1 MEFLSM
7 RNRKLV
13 LTLLALAV
21 LIVGVT
27 LLLRQT
33 NTQNDTSMA
42 NNDKQPKT
50 EKPTKT
56 DPEKAKKSQPSG
68 NTPKIKELQ
77 KGASQITKAASNNNS
92 NVKFIPGI
100 NKTPQSKSKPAL
112 NNETWKAKEIIK
124 LKNDIQQ
131 ETNPAY
137 KAKLQKRL
145 NSLQ

>member
-1 MEFLSM
+1 MKILSM
-7 RNRKLV
+7 KNRKLL

-33 NTQNDTSMA
+33 NTQNDTSLA
-42 NNDKQPKT
+42 NNGKQPKT

-56 DPEKAKKSQPSG
+56 DPEKTKKNQPSG

-77 KGASQITKAASNNNS
+77 KGVSPVAKAASNNNS

-112 NNETWKAKEIIK
+112 NNETWKVKEIIK